1 MIIEL
6 FGCPGSGKSFLM
18 GKIVKNKSAARNL
31 DSKNLIKTSIIR
43 TMKKAV
49 VYFPSSI
56 FLKKKI
62 YKVLSK
68 QSQIPVFID
77 RPMKVWIDNLVML
90 NFVYRILKKRNL
102 FMDEGLVQRTISMCV
117 NFQWD
122 TNIAIN
128 IINLLPGSQFC
139 TPFFLDVSVDD
150 CLKSIKARDRHTA
163 QMDEMD
169 NQLLTRFIECF
180 YKYCEIVTETGGYS
194 RVKRNEYEEIKRLLN
209 D

>member
-1 MIIEL
+1 MIVEL

-18 GKIVKNKSAARNL
+18 DKIVKNKSVATDFNR
-31 DSKNLIKTSIIR
+31 KNPIKTSIIR

-62 YKVLSK
+62 YKILRK

-77 RPMKVWIDNLVML
+77 RPIKVWIDNLVML
-90 NFVYRILKKRNL
+90 NFVYRILKNKNL

-150 CLKSIKARDRHTA
+150 CLKSIETRDRHTVE
-163 QMDEMD
+163 MDEMD
-169 NQLLTRFIECF
+169 NPLLSRFVECF

-194 RVKRNEYEEIKRLLN
+194 RVTRDEYEEIKRLFK
-209 D
+209 